1 MKQTTLTQRLL
12 SALVALCM
20 VLSVCAPAL
29 AAEPGRAS
37 AAVIYYQKDGGK
49 KTLLDALSIKTLMP
63 GYKITF
69 VRNLI
74 IITMGS
80 TEHTGELEGVTL
92 SGNGSDPY
100 NFELCTA
107 GTSWVTDISDPNN
120 PGLTITGMKN
130 VTVTPARG
138 SSIGFLGSLKIVDCT
153 GDVNLQN
160 SSEGAVDGRL
170 EVDNSAGHGSVTIT
184 ENCDRTSFGRYLP
197 YGTTIT
203 SNGPVKIENKNG
215 CAVCGSLEIKES
227 ASVDI
232 TGTAT
237 NGQAAITGI
246 ATISSNGPVKI
257 ENQLSKDLKGGA
269 AVGYLNEPNITG
281 TIFEVKKSAS
291 VEVISVGANPTLGG
305 WAFIKS
311 SGDVSITN
319 SLGGSAV
326 GRGLTVTTDGAV
338 TVKGDNAAAIKGKAT
353 ITAGRNVSIQNESGI
368 AVEGKLIV
376 NSSTGVTVVGNTQK
390 NAVRYEA
397 NITSS
402 GAVNISNSQ
411 GIAVGGKLTVKNAS
425 GTGDVTV
432 SGKGGNTV
440 GGGAEITSRGA
451 VNITNTDNTGLAVSG
466 DLTVYDSK
474 RVKVS
479 GGTANSPAVSGKIT
493 LTSSGEMELS
503 NPNGQV
509 TSNKLTVK
517 NSTGNVI
524 VTGNKSGSTALV
536 QGGASINTT
545 GAVTITNS
553 SGPAIFSGLNVEQ
566 SGGITVTGSRASEP
580 IITGNSTIK
589 NTNKVEIINNE
600 TSGRTALN
608 ITYTPPDGKGYFY
621 QTERNGRKLHTRSA
635 ISGTTPYLCI
645 EPDTL
650 YTLTLPEGVT
660 AKTNGTSDTRFYADE
675 MVTVTAPADT
685 ETTKFEKWTLSG
697 TEPTDLPNGWETS
710 KEFTFKMPASNV
722 TLGASYHT
730 ITKYEVKVTGGT
742 IGGKTG
748 MTTGSF
754 QPGDEVTVVFDDSGD
769 IAKQFKQWTYTGTAP
784 AEPDGGWTAANNSTS
799 KTFTF
804 KMPAGNVNLTAAYK
818 DVYTLTVDDG
828 KGTILVNG
836 VAGSRALEGDQI
848 TVTETGSD
856 EHHLF
861 SSWEL
866 TSSTPLGEPSDNWQ
880 TSKAFTFTMP
890 AGNVNLTAAYKD
902 VYTLT
907 VDDGKGT
914 ILVNGVAGNR
924 ALAGDQITVTEKGSD
939 KYHLFSSWQLTSST
953 SLVHPSENWQ
963 TSKEFTFTMPAGNVT
978 LKADYKQLYDL
989 TVTGGTIVGGNG
1001 DTGIYLPGTEVTVV
1015 FDDSHDIAKQ
1025 FKQWKSTDTEPEAPD
1040 GGWTAAN
1047 DSTSKTFTFKMPA
1060 GNVTLTAAYKD
1071 VYTLTVAD
1079 GKGTILVNGVA
1090 GNRALAGDQITVT
1103 ETGSDE
1109 HHLFSSWELTSS
1121 TPLGEP
1127 SENWQTSRTFTF
1139 TMPAGNVSLKADYKQ
1154 LYDLTVNGGTIV
1166 DGSGDT
1172 GKTTGIYLPGTEVT
1186 IQFTESDEI
1195 TEQFEKWT
1203 GGDNITN
1210 ADQNWQ
1216 NSKRFTFTMPD
1227 SAVTLTAVHQKT
1239 YFLSEDMSKAEFFVN
1254 GKQVNQAPA
1263 GARVTVKLVDGFIND
1278 HREFDQWQPAGGT
1291 ALVDPEEGWQNKPS
1305 FSFTMPDGMVIL
1317 KAYATFLFDVTVN
1330 GGTIV
1335 GGNGD
1340 TGTSQKIVKPG
1351 QLVTVAFTESTDI
1364 EKQFEQ
1370 WTLSG
1375 TEPTDLPND
1384 WQSKPSFSFTMPA
1397 GNVTLTAVHQ
1407 KTYFLSEDMSKAEFF
1422 VNGKQVNQAPAGA
1435 RVTVKLVDGFINDH
1449 REFDQWQPAGGTALV
1464 DPEEGWQ
1471 NKPSFS
1477 FTMPDGMV
1485 ILKAYAT
1492 FLFDVTVNGGTI
1504 VGGNGDTGTSQK
1516 IVKPGQL
1523 VTVRAESTEENPFL
1537 QWNSTSEPPAA
1548 PDGGWPEGG
1557 WQTSQEFTFKMPY
1570 GDVTLEAQ
1578 RDQLYKVSIND
1589 RLGSVTINGEPRSS
1603 LWVKEGETVTVATT
1617 LKDGYW
1623 MEFEKWNSTGTAPE
1637 EPEGGW
1643 TETNKSTSTT
1653 FTFKMPNGPVELVAQ
1668 WSASSLDP
1676 DQPIDPDEP
1685 LDEDFGVEPTPMDT
1699 TGGTIAA
1706 VAVGGAAIWGG
1717 YEIATRVILHSLLPE
1732 GTAIPANRGQLAL
1745 LVWNAAGRPEPA
1757 GAPAFADVA
1766 DPDMAKAAQWC
1777 TEQGIMAAKGD
1788 RFEPEGWTPKFKVIE
1803 VWNKAFPAA

>member
-80 TEHTGELEGVTL
+80 TEHTGELDGVTL

-107 GTSWVTDISDPNN
+107 GTNWVTDTSSPSNI
-120 PGLTITGMKN
+120 GLTITGMKN
-130 VTVTPARG
+130 VTVTPAEG

-153 GDVNLQN
+153 GDVNIQN
-160 SSEGAVDGRL
+160 SSYAAVVGRL
-170 EVDNSAGHGSVTIT
+170 EVDNSAGHGGSVTIT
-184 ENCDRTSFGRYLP
+184 ENCDRADWGTYLP

-232 TGTAT
+232 KGTAT

-269 AVGYLNEPNITG
+269 AVGYLNDPNITG

-326 GRGLTVTTDGAV
+326 GKGLIVTTDGAV

-353 ITAGRNVSIQNESGI
+353 ITAGKNVSIQNGSGI
-368 AVEGKLIV
+368 AVEGNLIV

-390 NAVRYEA
+390 NAVRDEA

-411 GIAVGGKLTVKNAS
+411 GIAVGKKLTVNNAS
-425 GTGDVTV
+425 GTDDVTV

-440 GGGAEITSRGA
+440 GGGAKITSRGA
-451 VNITNTDNTGLAVSG
+451 VNITNTGTGLAVSG
-466 DLTVYDSK
+466 DLTVHDSGS
-474 RVKVS
+474 VKVS
-479 GGTANSPAVSGKIT
+479 GGNASAPAVDGNIT
-493 LTSSGEMELS
+493 LTNSGKMELS
-503 NPNGQV
+503 NPKGQV
-509 TSNKLTVK
+509 TSKKLTVK
-517 NSTGNVI
+517 NSTGDVS
-524 VTGNKSGSTALV
+524 VTGSKSDGSALV
-536 QGGASINTT
+536 QGGASIDTT

-553 SGPAIFSGLNVEQ
+553 SGPAIFSGLNVER

-580 IITGNSTIK
+580 IITGSSTIK
-589 NTNKVEIINNE
+589 NTNKVEIINNG
-600 TSGRTALN
+600 TSGQTAQN
-608 ITYTPPDGKGYFY
+608 ITYTPPAGKGYFY
-621 QTERNGRKLHTRSA
+621 QTTQNGSKLHTRSA
-635 ISGTTPYLCI
+635 ISSTTPYLCI
-645 EPDTL
+645 EPENL
-650 YTLTLPEGVT
+650 YTLTLPKDVT

-685 ETTKFEKWTLSG
+685 ETKKFEKWTFSG
-697 TEPTDLPNGWETS
+697 TEPTGLPNDWQTS

-730 ITKYEVKVTGGT
+730 ITKYEVKVNGGT
-742 IGGKTG
+742 IVDKNEPGK
-748 MTTGSF
+748 TTGSYL
-754 QPGDEVTVVFDDSGD
+754 PGTEVKVAFTGSTGIEDQFEKWTGGD
-769 IAKQFKQWTYTGTAP
+769 NIIEADPNWR
-784 AEPDGGWTAANNSTS
+784 NSN
-799 KTFTF
+799 TFTF
-804 KMPAGNVNLTAAYK
+804 KMPEGNVTLKAECKT
-818 DVYTLTVDDG
+818 VYNVSVADSRGTV
-828 KGTILVNG
+828 LVNNEER
-836 VAGSRALEGDQI
+836 SRALEGE
-848 TVTETGSD
+848 TVTVKTSD
-856 EHHLF
+856 
-861 SSWEL
+861 
-866 TSSTPLGEPSDNWQ
+866 
-880 TSKAFTFTMP
+880 TFF
-890 AGNVNLTAAYKD
+890 NAYHQFNGWSLSGD
-902 VYTLT
+902 SAQ
-907 VDDGKGT
+907 
-914 ILVNGVAGNR
+914 LV
-924 ALAGDQITVTEKGSD
+924 S
-939 KYHLFSSWQLTSST
+939 
-953 SLVHPSENWQ
+953 PSENWQ
-963 TSKEFTFTMPAGNVT
+963 TSKEFTFTMPAGDVS

-989 TVTGGTIVGGNG
+989 TVNGGTIVDGNG

-1060 GNVTLTAAYKD
+1060 GNVTLEAEYKT
-1071 VYTLTVAD
+1071 VYNVSVGENRGTV
-1079 GKGTILVNGVA
+1079 LVNDEE
-1090 GNRALAGDQITVT
+1090 RTQALEGETVT
-1103 ETGSDE
+1103 VKASDTFFNAY
-1109 HHLFSSWELTSS
+1109 HQFNGWSLSGDSAQLVS
-1121 TPLGEP
+1121 P
-1127 SENWQTSRTFTF
+1127 SENWQTSKEFTF
-1139 TMPAGNVSLKADYKQ
+1139 TMPAGDVSLKADYKQ

-1166 DGSGDT
+1166 DGNGD
-1172 GKTTGIYLPGTEVT
+1172 TGIYLPGTEVT
-1186 IQFTESDEI
+1186 IQFTESDDI
-1195 TEQFEKWT
+1195 TEQFKQWT
-1203 GGDNITN
+1203 YTGTAPAAPDGGWTSEN
-1210 ADQNWQ
+1210 
-1216 NSKRFTFTMPD
+1216 NSTSKTFIFKMPEGN
-1227 SAVTLTAVHQKT
+1227 VTLTAAYKDVYT
-1239 YFLSEDMSKAEFFVN
+1239 LTVADGRGSFTVN
-1254 GKQVNQAPA
+1254 GAARTQALE
-1263 GARVTVKLVDGFIND
+1263 GETVTVKASDTFFNAY
-1278 HREFDQWQPAGGT
+1278 HQFN
-1291 ALVDPEEGWQNKPS
+1291 GWS
-1305 FSFTMPDGMVIL
+1305 LS
-1317 KAYATFLFDVTVN
+1317 
-1330 GGTIV
+1330 
-1335 GGNGD
+1335 GD
-1340 TGTSQKIVKPG
+1340 SA
-1351 QLVTVAFTESTDI
+1351 QLVSPSENWQTSKEFT
-1364 EKQFEQ
+1364 
-1370 WTLSG
+1370 
-1375 TEPTDLPND
+1375 
-1384 WQSKPSFSFTMPA
+1384 FTMPA
-1397 GNVTLTAVHQ
+1397 GNVTLTAD
-1407 KTYFLSEDMSKAEFF
+1407 Y
-1422 VNGKQVNQAPAGA
+1422 KQ
-1435 RVTVKLVDGFINDH
+1435 LYD
-1449 REFDQWQPAGGTALV
+1449 L
-1464 DPEEGWQ
+1464 
-1471 NKPSFS
+1471 
-1477 FTMPDGMV
+1477 
-1485 ILKAYAT
+1485 
-1492 FLFDVTVNGGTI
+1492 TVNGGTI
-1504 VGGNGDTGTSQK
+1504 VDENGDTGTSQK

-1537 QWNSTSEPPAA
+1537 LWTYTGKAPVEP
-1548 PDGGWPEGG
+1548 DDGWPEGG
-1557 WQTSQEFTFKMPY
+1557 WQTSPEFTFKMPY
-1570 GDVTLEAQ
+1570 GNVTLEAQ

-1589 RLGSVTINGEPRSS
+1589 SLGSVTINGEARSS

-1676 DQPIDPDEP
+1676 EQPIDPDEP
-1685 LDEDFGVEPTPMDT
+1685 LDEDFGVEPDT

-1732 GTAIPANRGQLAL
+1732 GTVIPANRGQLAL
-1745 LVWNAAGRPEPA
+1745 LVWNTAGRPEPA
-1757 GAPAFADVA
+1757 GAPAFADVT

-1777 TEQGIMAAKGD
+1777 TEQGTMAAKGD

-1803 VWNKAFPAA
+1803 VWNKTFPAA

>member
-29 AAEPGRAS
+29 AAGS
-37 AAVIYYQKDGGK
+37 SFIWIQKSSGYPTPVTSDNIGK
-49 KTLLDALSIKTLMP
+49 LLP
-63 GYKITF
+63 GYSIAYNGNT
-69 VRNLI
+69 VT
-74 IITMGS
+74 ITMGS
-80 TEHTGELEGVTL
+80 GQHTQELEGVTL
-92 SGNGSDPY
+92 IGGGQDLV
-100 NFELCTA
+100 LCTA
-107 GTSWVTDISDPNN
+107 GTNWMTNISSSSNI
-120 PGLTITGMKN
+120 GLTITGMKN
-130 VTVTPARG
+130 VTVTPAEG
-138 SSIGFLGSLKIVDCT
+138 SSIGFLGALKIVDCT

-170 EVDNSAGHGSVTIT
+170 EVDNSAGHGSVTIMA
-184 ENCDRTSFGRYLP
+184 NCDRTSFGRYLP

-215 CAVCGSLEIKES
+215 CAVCESLEIKES

-281 TIFEVKKSAS
+281 TILEVKKSAS
-291 VEVISVGANPTLGG
+291 VEVIGAGVNPTLGG
-305 WAFIKS
+305 WASIKS

-326 GRGLTVTTDGAV
+326 GRGLTVTTGGAV
-338 TVKGDNAAAIKGKAT
+338 TVTGDNDAAIKSTAT
-353 ITAGRNVSIQNESGI
+353 ITAGRNVSIQNKSGI

-411 GIAVGGKLTVKNAS
+411 GIAVGGKLTVNNAS

-440 GGGAEITSRGA
+440 GGGAKITSKGA

-466 DLTVYDSK
+466 DLTVHDSNS
-474 RVKVS
+474 VKVS
-479 GGTANSPAVSGKIT
+479 GGNASAPAVSGDIT
-493 LTSSGEMELS
+493 LTSSGKMELS

-509 TSNKLTVK
+509 TNKKLTVK
-517 NSTGNVI
+517 NSTGEVS
-524 VTGNKSGSTALV
+524 VTGNKSDGSALV
-536 QGGASINTT
+536 QGGASIGTT
-545 GAVTITNS
+545 GTVTITNS
-553 SGPAIFSGLNVEQ
+553 SGPAIFGGLNVEQ

-600 TSGRTALN
+600 ISGKTAQN
-608 ITYTPPDGKGYFY
+608 ITYTPPAGKGYFY
-621 QTERNGRKLHTRSA
+621 QTTQNGSKLHTRSA
-635 ISGTTPYLCI
+635 ISSTTPYLCI

-650 YTLTLPEGVT
+650 YTLLTQPEGVT
-660 AKTNGTSDTRFYADE
+660 ATTGGTKDTKFYAGE
-675 MVTVTAPADT
+675 SVTVTAPADT
-685 ETTKFEKWTLSG
+685 DTKKFEKWTFSG
-697 TEPTDLPNGWETS
+697 TEPTGLPNGWETS
-710 KEFTFKMPASNV
+710 KEFTFKMPAGNV

-742 IGGKTG
+742 IVDKNEPGK
-748 MTTGSF
+748 TTGSYL
-754 QPGDEVTVVFDDSGD
+754 PGTEVKVAFTGSTGIEDQFEKWTLSGTKPTDLPNDWQSKPSFSFTMPEGDVTLKAGYKTVYNVSVADSR
-769 IAKQFKQWTYTGTAP
+769 GT
-784 AEPDGGWTAANNSTS
+784 
-799 KTFTF
+799 
-804 KMPAGNVNLTAAYK
+804 V
-818 DVYTLTVDDG
+818 
-828 KGTILVNG
+828 LVNNKER
-836 VAGSRALEGDQI
+836 SRALEGE
-848 TVTETGSD
+848 TVTVKTSD
-856 EHHLF
+856 TFFNAYHQFNGWSL
-861 SSWEL
+861 
-866 TSSTPLGEPSDNWQ
+866 SDDSAQ
-880 TSKAFTFTMP
+880 M
-890 AGNVNLTAAYKD
+890 V
-902 VYTLT
+902 
-907 VDDGKGT
+907 
-914 ILVNGVAGNR
+914 
-924 ALAGDQITVTEKGSD
+924 E
-939 KYHLFSSWQLTSST
+939 
-953 SLVHPSENWQ
+953 PSENWQ

-989 TVTGGTIVGGNG
+989 AVTGGTIVDESG
-1001 DTGIYLPGTEVTVV
+1001 DTGETTGIYLPGTQVTVH
-1015 FDDSHDIAKQ
+1015 FTESTDIEKQ
-1025 FKQWKSTDTEPEAPD
+1025 FKQWMYEGTRPEAPEGAGSE
-1040 GGWTAAN
+1040 GGW
-1047 DSTSKTFTFKMPA
+1047 DSSKEQKNITFTMPE
-1060 GNVTLTAAYKD
+1060 GDVTLTAAYKD

-1079 GKGTILVNGVA
+1079 GRGSFTVNGA
-1090 GNRALAGDQITVT
+1090 ARTQALEGETVT
-1103 ETGSDE
+1103 VKASDTFFDAY
-1109 HHLFSSWELTSS
+1109 HKFDGWQLTSS
-1121 TPLGEP
+1121 TEP
-1127 SENWQTSRTFTF
+1127 TDLPTDWQNSPEFTF
-1139 TMPAGNVSLKADYKQ
+1139 TMPAGDVSLTADYKQ

-1166 DGSGDT
+1166 DENGDT
-1172 GKTTGIYLPGTEVT
+1172 GETTGIYLPGTEVT

-1195 TEQFEKWT
+1195 T
-1203 GGDNITN
+1203 
-1210 ADQNWQ
+1210 
-1216 NSKRFTFTMPD
+1216 
-1227 SAVTLTAVHQKT
+1227 
-1239 YFLSEDMSKAEFFVN
+1239 
-1254 GKQVNQAPA
+1254 
-1263 GARVTVKLVDGFIND
+1263 
-1278 HREFDQWQPAGGT
+1278 
-1291 ALVDPEEGWQNKPS
+1291 
-1305 FSFTMPDGMVIL
+1305 
-1317 KAYATFLFDVTVN
+1317 
-1330 GGTIV
+1330 
-1335 GGNGD
+1335 
-1340 TGTSQKIVKPG
+1340 
-1351 QLVTVAFTESTDI
+1351 
-1364 EKQFEQ
+1364 KQFKQ

-1384 WQSKPSFSFTMPA
+1384 WQSKPNFSFTMPE
-1397 GNVTLTAVHQ
+1397 GDVTLSAEYR
-1407 KTYFLSEDMSKAEFF
+1407 KTYQLFETVGRAEFF
-1422 VNGKQVNQAPAGA
+1422 AEGA
-1435 RVTVKLVDGFINDH
+1435 EDKPISRALPGTRITVKVSDGVINDH
-1449 REFDQWQPAGGTALV
+1449 REFYQWWPALGTTLV
-1464 DPEEGWQ
+1464 DPEEGWEY
-1471 NKPSFS
+1471 KPSFS
-1477 FTMPDGMV
+1477 FTMPESDV
-1485 ILKAYAT
+1485 ELQAHT
-1492 FLFDVTVNGGTI
+1492 TSLFDLTVTGGTI
-1504 VGGNGDTGTSQK
+1504 EGGTSDNGTSQK

-1537 QWNSTSEPPAA
+1537 RWNSTSEAPEE

-1557 WQTSQEFTFKMPY
+1557 WQTSPEFTFKMPN

-1603 LWVKEGETVTVATT
+1603 LWVKEGEPVTVATT

-1623 MEFEKWNSTGTAPE
+1623 MEFMKWTAQDGSTTPV
-1637 EPEGGW
+1637 EPSDNW
-1643 TETNKSTSTT
+1643 QTSTA

-1676 DQPIDPDEP
+1676 YQPIDPDEP
-1685 LDEDFGVEPTPMDT
+1685 LDEDFGVEPAPMDT

-1732 GTAIPANRGQLAL
+1732 GTAIPASRGQLAL
-1745 LVWNAAGRPEPA
+1745 LVWNTAGRPEPA

-1777 TEQGIMAAKGD
+1777 TEQGTMAAKGD

>member
-425 GTGDVTV
+425 GIGDVTV

-440 GGGAEITSRGA
+440 GGGAEITSKGA

-466 DLTVYDSK
+466 GLTVHNSSSIN
-474 RVKVS
+474 VS
-479 GGTANSPAVSGKIT
+479 GGTANSPAVSGDIT
-493 LTSSGEMELS
+493 LTSTGKMELS
-503 NPNGQV
+503 NPKGQV
-509 TSNKLTVK
+509 TSKKLTVTS
-517 NSTGNVI
+517 STGDVS
-524 VTGNKSGSTALV
+524 VTGNKSDGSALV
-536 QGGASINTT
+536 QYGASIDTT

-553 SGPAIFSGLNVEQ
+553 SGPAIFNGLNVEQ
-566 SGGITVTGSRASEP
+566 SGGITVKGSRASEP
-580 IITGNSTIK
+580 IITGSSTIK
-589 NTNKVEIINNE
+589 NTNRVEIINNG
-600 TSGRTALN
+600 TNGQTAQS
-608 ITYTPPDGKGYFY
+608 ITYTPPAGMGYFY
-621 QTERNGRKLHTRSA
+621 QTTQNGRKLHTRSA
-635 ISGTTPYLCI
+635 ISSTTPYLCI
-645 EPDTL
+645 EPENL
-650 YTLTLPEGVT
+650 YTLTLPEDVT

-685 ETTKFEKWTLSG
+685 ETTKFEKWTFSG
-697 TEPTDLPNGWETS
+697 TEPTGLPNGWETS

-742 IGGKTG
+742 IVDGSGTGKNTGSFEPGTEVTIQFTESDDITKQFEQWKSTDTEPEAPTAGWPEGGWQNSKKFTFKMPAGNVTLKADYKTVYTLTVAGGTIGGKAG

-784 AEPDGGWTAANNSTS
+784 EEPKGGWTAANDKTS

-804 KMPAGNVNLTAAYK
+804 KMP
-818 DVYTLTVDDG
+818 
-828 KGTILVNG
+828 
-836 VAGSRALEGDQI
+836 E
-848 TVTETGSD
+848 
-856 EHHLF
+856 
-861 SSWEL
+861 
-866 TSSTPLGEPSDNWQ
+866 
-880 TSKAFTFTMP
+880 
-890 AGNVNLTAAYKD
+890 
-902 VYTLT
+902 
-907 VDDGKGT
+907 
-914 ILVNGVAGNR
+914 
-924 ALAGDQITVTEKGSD
+924 
-939 KYHLFSSWQLTSST
+939 
-953 SLVHPSENWQ
+953 
-963 TSKEFTFTMPAGNVT
+963 GNVT
-978 LKADYKQLYDL
+978 LKADYK
-989 TVTGGTIVGGNG
+989 T
-1001 DTGIYLPGTEVTVV
+1001 
-1015 FDDSHDIAKQ
+1015 
-1025 FKQWKSTDTEPEAPD
+1025 
-1040 GGWTAAN
+1040 
-1047 DSTSKTFTFKMPA
+1047 
-1060 GNVTLTAAYKD
+1060 
-1071 VYTLTVAD
+1071 VYTLTVDD

-1109 HHLFSSWELTSS
+1109 HHLFSSWQLTSD
-1121 TPLGEP
+1121 TALVEP
-1127 SENWQTSRTFTF
+1127 EEGWQSKPSFSF
-1139 TMPAGNVSLKADYKQ
+1139 TMPEGNVTLKADYKQ
-1154 LYDLTVNGGTIV
+1154 LYKLTVTGGTIV
-1166 DGSGDT
+1166 GGNGDT
-1172 GKTTGIYLPGTEVT
+1172 GEATGIYLPGTEVT

-1195 TEQFEKWT
+1195 TEQFKQWT
-1203 GGDNITN
+1203 GGENITN

-1216 NSKRFTFTMPD
+1216 NSKRFTFTMPEGD
-1227 SAVTLTAVHQKT
+1227 VTLTAVYLQT
-1239 YFLSEDMSKAEFFVN
+1239 YLLYENAGKAEFFVD
-1254 GKQVNQAPA
+1254 GKQVHQAPA
-1263 GARVTVKLVDGFIND
+1263 GVRVTVKLVDGFIND
-1278 HREFDQWQPAGGT
+1278 HREFDQWQLGNISME
-1291 ALVDPEEGWQNKPS
+1291 LVKPDEGWQNKPS
-1305 FSFTMPDGMVIL
+1305 FSFTMPESDVEL
-1317 KAYATFLFDVTVN
+1317 QAHTTSLFDLTVT
-1330 GGTIV
+1330 GGTIE
-1335 GGNGD
+1335 GGTSDN
-1340 TGTSQKIVKPG
+1340 GTSQKIVKPG

-1449 REFDQWQPAGGTALV
+1449 REFDQWQPAGGAALV
-1464 DPEEGWQ
+1464 DPEEGWEH
-1471 NKPSFS
+1471 KPSFS

-1492 FLFDVTVNGGTI
+1492 FLYDVNVTHGTI
-1504 VGGNGDTGTSQK
+1504 VDETGDTGTSQK

-1523 VTVRAESTEENPFL
+1523 VTVRAESTEENPF
-1537 QWNSTSEPPAA
+1537 QKWNFTSKEPTDLPN
-1548 PDGGWPEGG
+1548 D
-1557 WQTSQEFTFKMPY
+1557 WQTSPEFTFTMPY
-1570 GDVTLEAQ
+1570 GNVTLEAQ
-1578 RDQLYKVSIND
+1578 RDQLYKVSIKDN
-1589 RLGSVTINGEPRSS
+1589 LGSVTINGEPRSS

-1623 MEFEKWNSTGTAPE
+1623 MEFEKWNVQDGSAAPV
-1637 EPEGGW
+1637 EPDEGW
-1643 TETNKSTSTT
+1643 QTSTA
-1653 FTFKMPNGPVELVAQ
+1653 FTFKMPNGLVELM
-1668 WSASSLDP
+1668 ASWKGDAAAG
-1676 DQPIDPDEP
+1676 PDEP
-1685 LDEDFGVEPTPMDT
+1685 LDEDFGVEPAPMDT

-1717 YEIATRVILHSLLPE
+1717 YEIATRVILHNLLPE
-1732 GTAIPANRGQLAL
+1732 GAAIPANRGQLAL
-1745 LVWNAAGRPEPA
+1745 LVWNNAGRPEPA

-1766 DPDMAKAAQWC
+1766 DSDMAKAAQWC
-1777 TEQGIMAAKGD
+1777 TEQGILDAKD
-1788 RFEPEGWTPKFKVIE
+1788 DCFEPEGWTPKFKVIE